1 MTSAGND
8 DAYILNDIRSVAN
21 FNPKNP
27 MNSNLFIST
36 DGLLTG
42 TALKTDFTNS
52 EGTSKNIFKMQ
63 ANELLYSQFVFDYL
77 QTRDKNS
84 ANRQSN
90 ELAGIVAI
98 QPTTYSDKSN
108 IWVKLV
114 DLYKTLSFKDIYGNN
129 LFEGKSLS
137 DLTVNEI
144 NQLRFSTLHGMYQG
158 LANQLVE
165 DYKLLF
171 TASNGVFVNELG
183 EYDETDYK
191 QLSPEVRALME
202 KRTQYIGD
210 DGSYEYYDF
219 KEDLT
224 VEDFIP
230 LLSKLDTDTIHNAIY
245 MLQSQ
250 GIDIT
255 VLPEVHYIQTKKGLA
270 FNTTLLE
277 NIRNYSLKNK
287 DNQSTLDNI
296 SDSYWTKKKEEDK
309 LYALT
314 LKMSDVKFDLYDE
327 FGKEITTLTENID
340 RTASQK
346 DFVDRLTPKA
356 KQELYNKLHIE
367 SDEKATYENI
377 WIDNRTQ
384 RLNNYYIL
392 KKNGSKYDIV
402 EDVDFMKVAGN
413 TDYEVVLNP
422 DLDLYKSIDNLV
434 SDNYN
439 AATIGLPFL
448 HPAKKA
454 AVANDAPLIDK
465 INEEAARTTAM
476 YKRGVVVGATIHP
489 FIKGKITGIP
499 DTYKLAVIEDLKTPV
514 FNVQGDDDGVTQFD
528 GGIFLNPMIARYE
541 QNSLEEIEMSPIH
554 RKPLGYFSLSN
565 YLSSGLLKC
574 ATFAVTNEYL
584 RAAQTG
590 DVIGNSLLKQML
602 DVQWDIPNLD
612 ITVDRNGRK
621 ISYNGQMYRDINT
634 LKYWSI
640 NNIEK
645 LNKIG
650 YDENGNLDNTYEIT
664 RTQIDKNGQALKRDG
679 SIITEKIK
687 VRIDTNYDLWMALGG
702 EFSVS
707 RDGKTLKRKRI
718 FIRQANRS
726 GKSSSFQ

>member
-1 MTSAGND
+1 
-8 DAYILNDIRSVAN
+8 
-21 FNPKNP
+21 
-27 MNSNLFIST
+27 
-36 DGLLTG
+36 
-42 TALKTDFTNS
+42 
-52 EGTSKNIFKMQ
+52 
-63 ANELLYSQFVFDYL
+63 
-77 QTRDKNS
+77 
-84 ANRQSN
+84 
-90 ELAGIVAI
+90 
-98 QPTTYSDKSN
+98 
-108 IWVKLV
+108 
-114 DLYKTLSFKDIYGNN
+114 
-129 LFEGKSLS
+129 
-137 DLTVNEI
+137 
-144 NQLRFSTLHGMYQG
+144 
-158 LANQLVE
+158 
-165 DYKLLF
+165 
-171 TASNGVFVNELG
+171 
-183 EYDETDYK
+183 
-191 QLSPEVRALME
+191 
-202 KRTQYIGD
+202 
-210 DGSYEYYDF
+210 
-219 KEDLT
+219 
-224 VEDFIP
+224 
-230 LLSKLDTDTIHNAIY
+230 
-245 MLQSQ
+245 
-250 GIDIT
+250 
-255 VLPEVHYIQTKKGLA
+255 
-270 FNTTLLE
+270 
-277 NIRNYSLKNK
+277 
-287 DNQSTLDNI
+287 
-296 SDSYWTKKKEEDK
+296 
-309 LYALT
+309 
-314 LKMSDVKFDLYDE
+314 
-327 FGKEITTLTENID
+327 
-340 RTASQK
+340 
-346 DFVDRLTPKA
+346 
-356 KQELYNKLHIE
+356 
-367 SDEKATYENI
+367 
-377 WIDNRTQ
+377 
-384 RLNNYYIL
+384 
-392 KKNGSKYDIV
+392 
-402 EDVDFMKVAGN
+402 MKVAGN

-650 YDENGNLDNTYEIT
+650 YDE
-664 RTQIDKNGQALKRDG
+664 KWKP
-679 SIITEKIK
+679 
-687 VRIDTNYDLWMALGG
+687 
-702 EFSVS
+702 
-707 RDGKTLKRKRI
+707 
-718 FIRQANRS
+718 
-726 GKSSSFQ
+726 

>member
-1 MTSAGND
+1 
-8 DAYILNDIRSVAN
+8 
-21 FNPKNP
+21 
-27 MNSNLFIST
+27 
-36 DGLLTG
+36 
-42 TALKTDFTNS
+42 
-52 EGTSKNIFKMQ
+52 
-63 ANELLYSQFVFDYL
+63 
-77 QTRDKNS
+77 
-84 ANRQSN
+84 
-90 ELAGIVAI
+90 
-98 QPTTYSDKSN
+98 
-108 IWVKLV
+108 
-114 DLYKTLSFKDIYGNN
+114 
-129 LFEGKSLS
+129 
-137 DLTVNEI
+137 
-144 NQLRFSTLHGMYQG
+144 
-158 LANQLVE
+158 
-165 DYKLLF
+165 
-171 TASNGVFVNELG
+171 
-183 EYDETDYK
+183 
-191 QLSPEVRALME
+191 
-202 KRTQYIGD
+202 
-210 DGSYEYYDF
+210 
-219 KEDLT
+219 
-224 VEDFIP
+224 
-230 LLSKLDTDTIHNAIY
+230 
-245 MLQSQ
+245 
-250 GIDIT
+250 
-255 VLPEVHYIQTKKGLA
+255 
-270 FNTTLLE
+270 
-277 NIRNYSLKNK
+277 
-287 DNQSTLDNI
+287 
-296 SDSYWTKKKEEDK
+296 
-309 LYALT
+309 
-314 LKMSDVKFDLYDE
+314 MSDVKFDLYDE

-454 AVANDAPLIDK
+454 AVANDASLIDK

-514 FNVQGDDDGVTQFD
+514 FNVQGDDDGATQFD

-679 SIITEKIK
+679 SIITEKLRLELILTM
-687 VRIDTNYDLWMALGG
+687 IYGWL
-702 EFSVS
+702 
-707 RDGKTLKRKRI
+707 
-718 FIRQANRS
+718 
-726 GKSSSFQ
+726 